1 MNITSKRFRRERRY
15 GSAPNKLS
23 NRQKRFLKGR
33 LRELGMK
40 SYFEYLCSDQWH
52 LTRERFRASGLHQTC
67 LVCFDPNVDLHHR
80 TYSRLGKERL
90 DDLVALCR
98 RHHEQIHV
106 EGLDL
111 WKGPSILR
119 EQELS
124 RRKKGRTTSPSQ
136 IVSTGVA

>member
-1 MNITSKRFRRERRY
+1 
-15 GSAPNKLS
+15 
-23 NRQKRFLKGR
+23 
-33 LRELGMK
+33 MK
-40 SYFEYLCSDQWH
+40 SYFEYLCSDEWH

-80 TYSRLGKERL
+80 TYSRLGDERL

-98 RHHEQIHV
+98 RHHEEIHS

-111 WKGPSILR
+111 WNGPSTLR

-124 RRKKGRTTSPSQ
+124 RRKKEQTTPSPQ
-136 IVSTGVA
+136 IVSTGAA